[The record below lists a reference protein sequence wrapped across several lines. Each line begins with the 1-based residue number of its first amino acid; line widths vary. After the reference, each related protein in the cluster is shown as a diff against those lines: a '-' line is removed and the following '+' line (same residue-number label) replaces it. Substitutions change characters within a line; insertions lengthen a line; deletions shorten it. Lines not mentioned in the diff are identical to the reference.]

1 MCNNN
6 HRMNFH
12 YDLCETVNKEENIII
27 IRHRIVDNCYAI
39 NPNFKTPLMCSRIKL
54 DLTELWHRKL
64 SHINYKDLVHLV
76 IVKKV
81 RGNLRLSGESKPIC
95 GECVK
100 GKQTKSSHKK
110 VKEIRTMQIE
120 SISGKRYVL
129 VVVDD
134 FSRYSFVSFL
144 RGKLEAIKHLKS
156 LFNRMQV
163 EISHPIVR
171 TRSDRGSKFDN
182 VDIDLFYELKG
193 IKHEFSAPITQ

>member
-1 MCNNN
+1 M
-6 HRMNFH
+6 
-12 YDLCETVNKEENIII
+12 
-27 IRHRIVDNCYAI
+27 
-39 NPNFKTPLMCSRIKL
+39 
-54 DLTELWHRKL
+54 
-64 SHINYKDLVHLV
+64 
-76 IVKKV
+76 
-81 RGNLRLSGESKPIC
+81 
-95 GECVK
+95 K

-182 VDIDLFYELKG
+182 VDIDLFWESKG
-193 IKHEFSAPITQ
+193 IKHELLAPKTRAFSL